1 MNIISTF
8 FEYIEQLIP
17 VKIIH
22 SYEQGVRWTFGKPGP
37 ILKQG
42 IKFFFPFLQSI
53 DTLPTTLSPA
63 QFEVDILTIDGIECT
78 CRIGMEYYIQNIIT
92 LYSKVQEGEIA
103 EGLPTL
109 SVIASGLAASVLSS
123 YTYQALWTD
132 KEKVEEEIADE
143 CNAVF
148 KTKGIFVEDM
158 RISSLKKTQGLKLFV
173 TSSPTILTEIK
184 E

>member
-1 MNIISTF
+1 MEILNTLLEQIT
-8 FEYIEQLIP
+8 QLIP
-17 VKIIH
+17 FRIVH
-22 SYEQGVRWTFGKPGP
+22 TYEQGVRWTFGKPGP
-37 ILKQG
+37 IFKSG
-42 IKFFFPFLQSI
+42 IRFFFPFLQSI

-63 QFEVDILTIDGIECT
+63 QFEIDIRTVDEYECT
-78 CRIGMEYYIQNIIT
+78 CRIGMEYYIKNIIT

-123 YTYQALWTD
+123 YTYRGLWSD
-132 KEKVEEEIADE
+132 KEKIEEEIADE

-148 KTKGIFVEDM
+148 ESKGIFVEDM
-158 RISSLKKTQGLKLFV
+158 RISSLKKTQGLKIFM
-173 TSSPTILTEIK
+173 SMSPKILTEII